1 MKIKLCLPVL
11 LSLLAPAFT
20 HATVTEQQWG
30 EWYGNTGGM
39 EFALSSDNQA
49 GEKLTISCINKKMV
63 VAWQLPK
70 EDYRAT
76 SDEGMSEVY
85 LLINILA

>member
-1 MKIKLCLPVL
+1 MKIKPCLPVL

-20 HATVTEQQWG
+20 QATVTEQQWG

-49 GEKLTISCINKKMV
+49 GG
-63 VAWQLPK
+63 LP
-70 EDYRAT
+70 RH
-76 SDEGMSEVY
+76 
-85 LLINILA
+85 L

>member
-1 MKIKLCLPVL
+1 MKIKPCLPVL

-20 HATVTEQQWG
+20 HAAVTEQQWG

-49 GEKLTISCINKKMV
+49 GEKLTISKRWLWPGSSRRRITAPPLM
-63 VAWQLPK
+63 K
-70 EDYRAT
+70 E
-76 SDEGMSEVY
+76 
-85 LLINILA
+85 

>member
-1 MKIKLCLPVL
+1 MKIIPCLPAL
-11 LSLLAPAFT
+11 LSLLAPAST

-49 GEKLTISCINKKMV
+49 GEKLTISCSNKRWLWSGRSRRRITAPPLM
-63 VAWQLPK
+63 K
-70 EDYRAT
+70 E
-76 SDEGMSEVY
+76 
-85 LLINILA
+85 

>member
-1 MKIKLCLPVL
+1 MKIIPCLPAL

-39 EFALSSDNQA
+39 EFALSS
-49 GEKLTISCINKKMV
+49 
-63 VAWQLPK
+63 
-70 EDYRAT
+70 
-76 SDEGMSEVY
+76 
-85 LLINILA
+85 